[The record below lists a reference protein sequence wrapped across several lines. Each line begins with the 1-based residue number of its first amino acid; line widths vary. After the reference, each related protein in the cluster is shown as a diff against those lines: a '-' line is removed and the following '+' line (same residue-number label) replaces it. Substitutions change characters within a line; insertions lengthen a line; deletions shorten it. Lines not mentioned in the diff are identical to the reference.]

1 MGEVIGREPKMN
13 IEEIKKR
20 LNTSTRRLR
29 FFPGHRVF
37 GNCYEKIA
45 SKRPSKRDRNF
56 DQIHARKS
64 KNACSLSN
72 CILILTP
79 GGATPTYDEPVDTAS
94 EPDMNSP
101 IEQYKDRSSAEEGEC
116 NDDGVELKPSLR
128 IMNLPS
134 PDRKSKEEEEPV
146 RKSPKKSVVSLRRVI
161 DSPNENFATE
171 KKEEMNEKDSGS
183 EQEPK

>member
-1 MGEVIGREPKMN
+1 MN
-13 IEEIKKR
+13 IYKFHLYLKYIPLKR

-101 IEQYKDRSSAEEGEC
+101 IVLGFRKFRKAFFSKIF
-116 NDDGVELKPSLR
+116 LK
-128 IMNLPS
+128 IFHS
-134 PDRKSKEEEEPV
+134 P
-146 RKSPKKSVVSLRRVI
+146 
-161 DSPNENFATE
+161 
-171 KKEEMNEKDSGS
+171 
-183 EQEPK
+183 